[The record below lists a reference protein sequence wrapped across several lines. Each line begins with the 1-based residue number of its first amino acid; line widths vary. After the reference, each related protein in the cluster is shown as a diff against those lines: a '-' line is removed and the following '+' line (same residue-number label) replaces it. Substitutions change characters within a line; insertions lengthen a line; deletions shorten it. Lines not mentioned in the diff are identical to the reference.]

1 MAKQEKAFEINE
13 ALGKYAQRIVYKQVI
28 PTKTQIRRNKTIVG
42 DSIEIMIEKIRN
54 GAGEDAIEERDLVYY
69 DNESTVVN
77 PIANIRTDI
86 EEMRLDEQ
94 IGRYEHQ
101 HKAKPGN
108 ETEGSEGATKEGGNE
123 E

>member
-1 MAKQEKAFEINE
+1 MKKQKTEFEINE
-13 ALGKYAQRIVYKQVI
+13 VMGQDVVKEVYKQVI

-42 DSIEIMIEKIRN
+42 DSIEIMIEKIRA

-69 DNESTVVN
+69 DNESTEVN

-94 IGRYEHQ
+94 IGKYEHQ
-101 HKAKPGN
+101 HKAKPSN
-108 ETEGSEGATKEGGNE
+108 ETEANETKTGEEGAE